1 MERQARG
8 REKGDL
14 QYAGER
20 ESAEQPFN
28 RPERWGWQPA
38 HRVAQLQRHYISGS
52 PCVRRRQQARRYME
66 SDDPGSNM
74 ESRPDIIII
83 EERPVLASHH
93 EILWLF
99 G

>member
-1 MERQARG
+1 MERQAGG
-8 REKGDL
+8 REESDP

-20 ESAEQPFN
+20 ESAEQPFT
-28 RPERWGWQPA
+28 RPGRWGWQPA

-52 PCVRRRQQARRYME
+52 PCVRRQQQARQYME
-66 SDDPGSNM
+66 SDDPGSHM
-74 ESRPDIIII
+74 ESRPDMVMI
-83 EERPVLASHH
+83 EERPVLTSHD